1 MDNQQDQNKN
11 KIAQIMKNFK
21 ENRNKTKKS
30 RITKKK

>member
-1 MDNQQDQNKN
+1 MDNQQDKNKN
-11 KIAQIMKNFK
+11 KIAQIMKNFE